1 MNRVDTAYI
10 EIWGELVGAV
20 AWDSSLEF
28 GTFEFD
34 PPFLMKELDLAPLT
48 MPLANARRGQTKYDF
63 RSLPRNTFMGLPG
76 LLADALPDK
85 FGHSVIDAW
94 LARQGRTADSFNP
107 IERLCYTGRRAMGA
121 LEFVPVLNKSLEKSV
136 LVEIGQLLEL
146 AQAVVAE
153 REELHVNL
161 QHRTSDALLDILR
174 VGTSAGGNR
183 PKAIIALNDETN
195 EVRSGQVDAPEG
207 FDYWVLKFD
216 GVRDNTL
223 GDPAGYGKIEYAYNL
238 MATDAGIEM
247 TECRLL
253 EEGGRAHFV
262 TKRFDRRRDGGKIH
276 LQSLCA
282 IAHYDFNI
290 PGAYSYEQA
299 FQVNRELRV
308 PYTDT
313 EQLFRLMVFNVV
325 ARNHDDHTKN
335 IAYLMDKSGNW
346 RLSPAF
352 DVIYSYNP
360 TGIWTNKHQ
369 MSINGKRDNFE
380 RLDLEKVGEG
390 MGINDYGKIIDKV
403 TDVVSNWKEYAVRVG
418 VKQSQILSIG
428 NQHCL
433 L

>member
-1 MNRVDTAYI
+1 M
-10 EIWGELVGAV
+10 
-20 AWDSSLEF
+20 
-28 GTFEFD
+28 
-34 PPFLMKELDLAPLT
+34 
-48 MPLANARRGQTKYDF
+48 
-63 RSLPRNTFMGLPG
+63 
-76 LLADALPDK
+76 
-85 FGHSVIDAW
+85 
-94 LARQGRTADSFNP
+94 
-107 IERLCYTGRRAMGA
+107 
-121 LEFVPVLNKSLEKSV
+121 
-136 LVEIGQLLEL
+136 
-146 AQAVVAE
+146 
-153 REELHVNL
+153 
-161 QHRTSDALLDILR
+161 
-174 VGTSAGGNR
+174 
-183 PKAIIALNDETN
+183 
-195 EVRSGQVDAPEG
+195 
-207 FDYWVLKFD
+207 KFD

-223 GDPAGYGKIEYAYNL
+223 GDPAGYGRIEYAYNL

-262 TKRFDRRRDGGKIH
+262 TKRFDRRQDGGKLH

-282 IAHYDFNI
+282 IAHYDFNT

-308 PYTDT
+308 PYTDMD
-313 EQLFRLMVFNVV
+313 QLFRLMVFNVV

-335 IAYLMDKSGNW
+335 IAYLMDKNGSW

-352 DVIYSYNP
+352 DVIYPYNP

-380 RLDLEKVGEG
+380 RLDLEKVGEA

-403 TDVVSNWKEYAVRVG
+403 TDVVSNWKEYAVKVG
-418 VKQSQILSIG
+418 VKQSQILSIA